1 MTDFMRMASG
11 RGRSAAENE
20 IMAITGLLL
29 EFSHAIK
36 GASPGQVVEG
46 QALVSSIKA
55 GSAIVY
61 DYESRLDTISK
72 LEALKIGYAPPVT
85 IEQRAAA
92 SKPGGRLPTS
102 TMNFGKIKSEAMFRE
117 LNQFIDG
124 YKRQYPIPAGYDG
137 IKSKLTDDIG
147 RLKNLRHNI
156 GASFSRGGAASTP
169 AETAAA
175 NTQPAK
181 LKTKN
186 KGKKGSVAKLKKKN
200 R

>member
-1 MTDFMRMASG
+1 MTDFMRMLTGSRNSPHA
-11 RGRSAAENE
+11 NE
-20 IMAITGLLL
+20 AMAITGLLL

-36 GASPGQVVEG
+36 VASPAQVVEG

-92 SKPGGRLPTS
+92 ARNGGRFPTS
-102 TMNFGKIKSEAMFRE
+102 TLNYGKITSTAMFNE
-117 LNQFIDG
+117 LNQFING

-137 IKSKLTDDIG
+137 IKSKLAADIG
-147 RLKNLRHNI
+147 RLKNLRQNI
-156 GASFSRGGAASTP
+156 DAYLAEQKAGSSASTP
-169 AETAAA
+169 AA